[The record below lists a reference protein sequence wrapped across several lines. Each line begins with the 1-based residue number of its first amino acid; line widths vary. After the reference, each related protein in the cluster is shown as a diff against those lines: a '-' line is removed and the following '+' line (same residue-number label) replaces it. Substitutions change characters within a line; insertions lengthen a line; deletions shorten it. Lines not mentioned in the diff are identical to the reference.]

1 MAYVFFVVLLIDVQ
15 VEQKMHNSIMSS
27 DWFCN
32 YWSDVCSHV
41 VVNAF
46 YSLKLEPFGPA
57 STIALCLPH
66 ATPTLL
72 RRML

>member
-27 DWFCN
+27 DWFYN

-41 VVNAF
+41 VVNTF
-46 YSLKLEPFGPA
+46 YSLKLEPF
-57 STIALCLPH
+57 
-66 ATPTLL
+66 
-72 RRML
+72 

>member
-41 VVNAF
+41 VVNTF
-46 YSLKLEPFGPA
+46 YSLKLEPF
-57 STIALCLPH
+57 
-66 ATPTLL
+66 
-72 RRML
+72 